1 MATDYQ
7 TEIFELIKRKI
18 QGKDSLGNAVG
29 EVLSI
34 SQDAVYRRF
43 RGETHLTIHE
53 LEKLSKHFDISLDSL
68 FGKNKSKV
76 LFDFQPLG
84 EFDFSM
90 DNYLGNM
97 LQGLKA
103 IRSQKNP
110 EMIIAINNTP
120 LLQLLNF
127 PHLVRFK
134 LFFWAKTH
142 LQLKEYEDVIFKY
155 EKISDQTFAIGKE
168 MLFNYNS
175 IPSKEIYD
183 PELLRGFAREIY
195 YYYNAHQFED
205 ANFAISLLNTLIKF
219 LDHLKDQAQ
228 IGKKYIYG
236 TQAPASGND
245 FEMYLNDTF
254 NAATTIYYKNDEFE
268 GVHFAHNLMNSL
280 HTNDAVYIADSLGIL
295 NKQIAHSSLISVA
308 NEKERNK
315 YFHNIRAMIESYR
328 KKIELNL
335 TIESM

>member
-1 MATDYQ
+1 MTTDYQ
-7 TEIFELIKRKI
+7 TEIFEIIKRKI
-18 QGKDSLGNAVG
+18 QGKDSLGNSVG

-43 RGETHLTIHE
+43 RGETHLTIYE

-84 EFDFSM
+84 EFEFSM

-103 IRSQKNP
+103 IRSKKNP
-110 EMIIAINNTP
+110 EMIITINNTP

-142 LQLKEYEDVIFKY
+142 LQLKEYEDVIFKH

-168 MLFNYNS
+168 MLFYYNS

-195 YYYNAHQFED
+195 YYYNARQFED
-205 ANFAISLLNTLIKF
+205 PTYSIWLFDSLLRF
-219 LDHLKDQAQ
+219 LDHLMEQAK
-228 IGKKYIYG
+228 IGKKFIFG

-245 FEMYLNDTF
+245 FEMYLNDTL
-254 NAATTIYYKNDEFE
+254 NGATTIYFKNDEYE
-268 GVHFAHNLMNSL
+268 GVHIAHNLMNPL
-280 HTNDAVYIADSLGIL
+280 HTNDPIYIADSLGVL
-295 NKQIAHSSLISVA
+295 KKQLAHSSLISVA

-328 KKIELNL
+328 KKIELDL